1 MPPVVS
7 TIAVTVHGNAHTV
20 QSLSIKPLI
29 KIYSDGLWPR
39 AQRWE
44 GDAADFSATAGR
56 GDLNLDQSQRP
67 ACTAG
72 VEKTKAIATF
82 EEIGLPSRVAA

>member
-1 MPPVVS
+1 VPPVVS

-44 GDAADFSATAGR
+44 GDAADFSATAGVVISI
-56 GDLNLDQSQRP
+56 L
-67 ACTAG
+67 
-72 VEKTKAIATF
+72 I
-82 EEIGLPSRVAA
+82 